1 MENNEQ
7 MTQNPA
13 VEEGIENATTSKAPK
28 KAIDGNEKK
37 KIVKLIQPSTL
48 PGKVRVESHTLVA
61 DATTTLAPAA
71 DEEMPEMVDIPETDE
86 DELIE
91 DNNELDGLNKL
102 QLVTM
107 LEELVQDAD
116 VQKIK
121 DKVAAIR
128 LHFNKLNK
136 EDMDNELS
144 QFIQGGGEAESF
156 QHVEDPVEQRFNS
169 AFGIFKANRAKQN
182 EDMEKQKVENLAKKQ
197 GILDELKEII
207 ASDDTLKKTYD
218 DFRALQDRWKEIDPC
233 QQPKT
238 QTFGT
243 TITSW
248 WKSSSTKSGLAASC
262 VTST

>member
-13 VEEGIENATTSKAPK
+13 AEEGIENATTTKAPK

-37 KIVKLIQPSTL
+37 KIVKLIQPSIL
-48 PGKVRVESHTLVA
+48 PGKVRVEAHTLVA
-61 DATTTLAPAA
+61 GAAAEPAPAA
-71 DEEMPEMVDIPETDE
+71 DEVMPEMVENPELDE
-86 DELIE
+86 EELVE

-156 QHVEDPVEQRFNS
+156 QHVEDPVEQRFNA

-182 EDMEKQKVENLAKKQ
+182 EDLEQE
-197 GILDELKEII
+197 
-207 ASDDTLKKTYD
+207 ASHP
-218 DFRALQDRWKEIDPC
+218 R
-233 QQPKT
+233 
-238 QTFGT
+238 
-243 TITSW
+243 
-248 WKSSSTKSGLAASC
+248 
-262 VTST
+262 